1 MEIRLRSTGQVMTES
16 EFRNYQKINNGP
28 TWDQT
33 TDEVLEILGADVVF
47 NGPQAQPGRYQTAH
61 RDGVEQLEGKWYTK
75 YSVVDMDDEAK
86 AALDAQQAT
95 SQRAERN
102 RRLAETDWTQGKDI
116 PDNVSNTWA
125 VYRQQL
131 RDVPTQAGF
140 PWDIN
145 WPTQPE

>member
-1 MEIRLRSTGQVMTES
+1 MEIRLRSTGQVMMES
-16 EFRNYQKINNGP
+16 EFRYYQKTNNGP

-33 TDEVLEILGADVVF
+33 TDEILEALGADVVF

-61 RDGVEQLEGKWYTK
+61 RDGVEQLDGKWYTK
-75 YSVVDMDDEAK
+75 YSVVDMDNEAK
-86 AALDAQQAT
+86 AALDAQQAA

-102 RRLAETDWTQGKDI
+102 RKLSETDWTQGKDI
-116 PDNVSNTWA
+116 PDNVSNNWA

-131 RDVPTQAGF
+131 RDVPAQAEF

-145 WPTQPE
+145 WPQQPE

>member
-1 MEIRLRSTGQVMTES
+1 MEIRLRSTGQVMTEG
-16 EFRNYQKINNGP
+16 EFRYYQKTNSGP

-33 TDEVLEILGADVVF
+33 TDEILEALGADVVF
-47 NGPQAQPGRYQTAH
+47 NGPQAQPGRYQTSY
-61 RDGVEQLEGKWYTK
+61 RDGVEQIAGKWYTK
-75 YSVVDMDDEAK
+75 YSVADMDDEAK
-86 AALDAQQAT
+86 AALDAQQAA
-95 SQRAERN
+95 SQRSERN

-116 PDNVSNTWA
+116 PDNISNTWA